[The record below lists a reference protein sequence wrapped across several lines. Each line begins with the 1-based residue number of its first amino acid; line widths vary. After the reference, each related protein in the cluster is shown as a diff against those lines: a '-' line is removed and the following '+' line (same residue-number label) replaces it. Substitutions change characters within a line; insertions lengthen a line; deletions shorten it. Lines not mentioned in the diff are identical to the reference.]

1 MKLMIMYP
9 ITGETTMEE
18 NKFRRPDIINTS
30 HGSRKN
36 KIEIHNSEGNLVGVV
51 TKRSLIKMLNLEQ
64 GFYLVRERDK
74 NSRIIN
80 SGMMLI

>member
-1 MKLMIMYP
+1 MIMYP
-9 ITGETTMEE
+9 MTGEATMEE
-18 NKFRRPDIINTS
+18 RNFQRPDMIDTS
-30 HGSRKN
+30 HGSKKN

-64 GFYLVRERDK
+64 GFYLVREKDK
-74 NSRIIN
+74 NSRIMN